1 MTIASQIG
9 VTYPQT
15 EVEAD
20 PGAVKH
26 FAQAVEQM
34 GFKHILAYDHVL
46 GANTASR
53 PGWNKP
59 YNLQSQFHDPF
70 VLFPFMAG
78 ATEKIGFVTGILIL
92 TQRQTVLV
100 AKQAACLDVLC
111 KGRFRLGVGTGW
123 NDIEYEALGMPFADR
138 GARIEEQVTVLRELW
153 TKDAVTFKGEQHVIS
168 DAGLMPL
175 PVQRPIPVWFGGGS
189 DRPQFGNQ
197 PASMKVLRRI
207 ARIGDGW
214 IPQFRPN
221 ARGRELID
229 TFHGFCREYGRDL
242 SKVGIDVRLPL
253 SGEDSAKWAAEADTW
268 REWGMSHITVNTLGE
283 GLHGVDAHLRRIE
296 AFRKVV
302 PA

>member
-1 MTIASQIG
+1 
-9 VTYPQT
+9 
-15 EVEAD
+15 
-20 PGAVKH
+20 
-26 FAQAVEQM
+26 
-34 GFKHILAYDHVL
+34 
-46 GANTASR
+46 
-53 PGWNKP
+53 
-59 YNLQSQFHDPF
+59 
-70 VLFPFMAG
+70 
-78 ATEKIGFVTGILIL
+78 
-92 TQRQTVLV
+92 V

-138 GARIEEQVTVLRELW
+138 GARIEEQVAVLRALW
-153 TKDAVTFKGEQHVIS
+153 TNDAVTFKGEQHVIT
-168 DAGLMPL
+168 DAGLLPL

-253 SGEDSAKWAAEADTW
+253 SGADSSKWAAEAQTW

-283 GLHGVDAHLRRIE
+283 GLRGVDAHLHRIE

>member
-1 MTIASQIG
+1 
-9 VTYPQT
+9 
-15 EVEAD
+15 
-20 PGAVKH
+20 
-26 FAQAVEQM
+26 
-34 GFKHILAYDHVL
+34 
-46 GANTASR
+46 
-53 PGWNKP
+53 
-59 YNLQSQFHDPF
+59 
-70 VLFPFMAG
+70 
-78 ATEKIGFVTGILIL
+78 
-92 TQRQTVLV
+92 VLV

-138 GARIEEQVTVLRELW
+138 GARIEEQVAVLRELW
-153 TKDAVTFKGEQHVIS
+153 TKDAVTFKGAQHVIT

-253 SGEDSAKWAAEADTW
+253 NGNDDSKWAAEANTW
-268 REWGMSHITVNTLGE
+268 REWGMSHITVNTLGD
-283 GLHGVDAHLRRIE
+283 GLRGVDAHLRRIE